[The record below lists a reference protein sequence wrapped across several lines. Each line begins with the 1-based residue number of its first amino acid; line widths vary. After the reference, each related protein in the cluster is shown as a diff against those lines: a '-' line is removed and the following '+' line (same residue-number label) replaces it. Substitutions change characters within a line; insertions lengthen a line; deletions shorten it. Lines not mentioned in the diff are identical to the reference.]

1 MTVKI
6 IGTRLIL
13 RLAFAVCCCL
23 SINGCAASLNDIKVD
38 KVQLCEKGHCSTL
51 GTDLDSNSF
60 LSRFYAL
67 LSRNLERDAK
77 LAELNPV
84 SREESSEGLTYFTQG
99 GPLPFFSSI
108 SSYKF
113 TDVSYLDREK
123 KEISFKLRPWASF
136 LGVPVLCAEGEGT
149 LKVYSSQDVQIET
162 SSICTWLVNPL
173 NWQMKIKIDR
183 VDMDRGSLG
192 GYYTIGHAGP
202 TTVGKGSGYQEAT
215 FRGGSSLP
223 LTSGMSQTSQTTML
237 PPVKPDQGASVAGM
251 PELVY
256 TIVFNDSNR
265 DSVLDAG
272 ERISLMVEVSNHGT
286 SVARDVVINLGGSP
300 YLTALMGTK
309 RELGSIGPKEKRQ
322 AMFEAVLPAR
332 IDADSAE
339 LKVEL
344 REGGAAPLE
353 TRTLRLAARASQ
365 RVETV
370 QVLSQPPRLQF
381 TLELKDQNN
390 NRILEG
396 GEEITLLAEVA
407 NRGEGSA
414 EDVQL
419 RLSGSPSLIA
429 LFGARQPVG
438 DLPAG
443 SRKRVEMRGV
453 LPPDVSSES
462 AELKVELSEKRG
474 FAPSESRVLRVATKG
489 MERREVVEVI
499 SELSVD
505 DIPAKVSGFANSD
518 DLAVVIGIGNYR
530 ENMIPTVKYARR
542 DAEVVAKYFEHLGG
556 IPKENIALL
565 TDAHATRGDIEAYLD
580 DWLPKRTTPNS
591 RVLVF
596 YAGHGAP
603 APEGKGAYIVPYEG
617 HPDFTSKMI
626 PLTRVYDALNRLK
639 AREVLLFLDSCFSG
653 ATGRSVMQQG
663 IRPLVMSSERQL
675 EVRDKPLVMAASSGS
690 EVTSDLDNAR
700 HGLFTYYLLKGMRGE
715 ADKNGNGKVTLDELF
730 SFVSINVKRTAS
742 RELNRTQTPVMLPD
756 VTGSKGSL
764 QITKTR

>member
-1 MTVKI
+1 MRTE
-6 IGTRLIL
+6 LLL
-13 RLAFAVCCCL
+13 RFAGIACCCL
-23 SINGCAASLNDIKVD
+23 ALTGCAGSLQDVKVD
-38 KVQLCEKGHCSTL
+38 KVLLCEKSHCTTL
-51 GTDLDSNSF
+51 GPELDTDSF
-60 LSRFYAL
+60 LSRLYSF
-67 LSRNLERDAK
+67 LSRNIDRDAK
-77 LAELNPV
+77 LAEVDPK
-84 SREESSEGLTYFTQG
+84 SHEETGDSVTYYTQG
-99 GPLPFFSSI
+99 GPLPFFTSI

-123 KEISFKLRPWASF
+123 KEIRFKLRPWASF
-136 LGVPVLCAEGEGT
+136 LAVPILCAEGDGT
-149 LKVYSSQDVQIET
+149 IRVNSARDVELET
-162 SSICTWLVNPL
+162 SSLCTWLVNPV
-173 NWQMKIKIDR
+173 NWQMKMKIDR
-183 VDMDRGSLG
+183 IDLDRGFLAGHYSL
-192 GYYTIGHAGP
+192 GHAGP
-202 TTVGKGSGYQEAT
+202 TSVGKGSGYHVAT
-215 FRGGSSLP
+215 FKGAQSAP
-223 LTSGMSQTSQTTML
+223 PAQTT
-237 PPVKPDQGASVAGM
+237 PQTTQTTTATPAKTDPTPVSAGL
-251 PELVY
+251 PELTY
-256 TIVFNDSNR
+256 TIVFNDTNR
-265 DSVLDAG
+265 DNVLDAG
-272 ERISLMVEVSNHGT
+272 ERISLLVEAHNQGT
-286 SVARDVVINLGGSP
+286 AAARDVVITLDGSP
-300 YLTALMGTK
+300 YLTALLGTR

-322 AMFEAVLPAR
+322 ALFEAALPAR
-332 IDADSAE
+332 ITGDSAE

-344 REGGAAPLE
+344 REGNASPLE
-353 TRTLRLAARASQ
+353 TRTLRLAARASE

-381 TLELKDQNN
+381 TLELKDQNS

-407 NRGEGSA
+407 NRGEGPA

-419 RLSGSPSLIA
+419 RLSGTRSLIA

-462 AELKVELSEKRG
+462 AELKVELSERRG

-505 DIPAKVSGFANSD
+505 DIPAKVRGFGSSD
-518 DLAVVIGIGNYR
+518 DLAVVIGIGSYR
-530 ENMIPTVKYARR
+530 ETMIPAVKYARR

-556 IPKENIALL
+556 IPRENIALL

-580 DWLPKRTTPNS
+580 DWLPKRATPKS

-603 APEGKGAYIVPYEG
+603 EPEGKGAYLVPYEG

-639 AREVLLFLDSCFSG
+639 AREVVVFLDSCFSG
-653 ATGRSVMQQG
+653 ASGRSVMQQG
-663 IRPLVMSSERQL
+663 IRPLVLTNERQL
-675 EVRDKPLVMAASSGS
+675 AVREKPLVMAASSGS

-715 ADKNGNGKVTLDELF
+715 ADRNGNGTVTLDELF
-730 SFVSINVKRTAS
+730 SFVSSNVKRTAS

-756 VTGSKGSL
+756 RAGSQGSL
-764 QITKTR
+764 ELTKTR